1 MEYHNQIKNIGSER
15 HQLMYKKFTL
25 EKQLLKVKS
34 EIESLDKKATELF
47 EANQEEPG
55 VKEQE
60 IDDEYDDRYDEDCFL
75 RKRKIKKIGK
85 GFTRRHS
92 LRNKFDS
99 AGESKK
105 RDKESRA
112 AKKRERVICDK
123 FKSQDVEDGRIKEEI
138 RAMRYEMREQ
148 IEQNILYAD
157 MVEKELRIP
166 TILQNFKSRKV
177 CYSSDDDDD
186 DDTEYI
192 RQVEEEQ
199 ALQDKKMKEEKELQ
213 KMISKLL
220 GRRQDQEELNYIRE
234 MEEQKIEEQKIEEQK
249 IDEQRLIRKYISS
262 MGAEFIHDLRD
273 DWNTIDHCLCGS
285 CWDDYLLERAIDKKD
300 RVFDNECYYCGYGG
314 YSCH

>member
-25 EKQLLKVKS
+25 EKQLLKVNS

-75 RKRKIKKIGK
+75 RKRKTKKIGK
-85 GFTRRHS
+85 GFTLRHS

-112 AKKRERVICDK
+112 GKKRERVVCDK
-123 FKSQDVEDGRIKEEI
+123 FKSQDVEDGRTKEEI

-166 TILQNFKSRKV
+166 TILQNFKSRRV
-177 CYSSDDDDD
+177 CYSSDDD

-199 ALQDKKMKEEKELQ
+199 ALQNKKMKEEKELQ
-213 KMISKLL
+213 DMISKLL
-220 GRRQDQEELNYIRE
+220 SQREDQEELNYIRE
-234 MEEQKIEEQKIEEQK
+234 MEEQK

-262 MGAEFIHDLRD
+262 MGSEFIHDLRD
-273 DWNTIDHCLCGS
+273 DWNMIDHCLCGS
-285 CWDDYLLERAIDKKD
+285 CWAEYLLERAIDKKD
-300 RVFDNECYYCGYGG
+300 RVFDKECHYCGYGG